1 MLQAFFSSTAR
12 VKLLSLLTLN
22 PGQRYY
28 LRQLAA
34 SLDLPLRAIQRET
47 ERLLQIGLLNKANDG
62 NRVYFQ
68 IRPEHLLYP
77 EIKRL
82 FLKLLGAQ
90 ALLDDARRPPPGL
103 LAAFVYGAFAADE
116 APPESQIDLFVV
128 GEVAA
133 RRLRAALERLREDTR
148 REIRVHVA
156 SAAELRAALH
166 RRDGF
171 IQAVMRSPKVFI
183 VGDENL
189 LQRIGAPGR
198 AHRRIGA
205 A

>member
-1 MLQAFFSSTAR
+1 MLNAFFSSNAR

-34 SLDLPLRAIQRET
+34 ALDLPLRAIQRET
-47 ERLLQIGLLNKANDG
+47 ERLLRIGLLNKASDG

-68 IRPEHLLYP
+68 IRPEHFLYP

-82 FLKLLGAQ
+82 FLKLLGAR
-90 ALLDDARRPPPGL
+90 ALLGEALRPPPGL
-103 LAAFVYGAFAADE
+103 LAAFVYGDFAADK

-133 RRLRAALERLREDTR
+133 RRLKASLERLREDTK
-148 REIRVHVA
+148 REIRVYVT
-156 SAAELRAALH
+156 SAADLRRALQ

-171 IQAVMRSPKVFI
+171 VRSVMQSPKVFI
-183 VGDENL
+183 VGDERL
-189 LQRIGAPGR
+189 LEALGDARSSPRR
-198 AHRRIGA
+198 AGA